1 MHRLHPL
8 DSWRCRLACA
18 MKTIYALRQDVVEI
32 ATNVAEPDG
41 MTHVGDWQTI
51 FGQTVRE
58 RRRELDLTLAE
69 ASAAIGISRSHL
81 NLIEL
86 GKATG
91 ISRDCAMKVD
101 AGLGFEGALL
111 ALLPASGAN
120 AHSTAHD
127 VPGDREMRRADFNKA
142 VLAIGASLLLD
153 VDAERLFSTK
163 SVDEGL
169 LEDLESLTADF
180 GERQHYARPQAIL
193 GPVRAHLRHLLALE
207 GVSAA
212 PDLRPRLARVTAET
226 ATLAGWVAFRGQ
238 GDLVE
243 AHAQLAL
250 GRRHARES
258 GDDRLMAQILGL
270 SSSLYSS
277 LDIPQIDKD
286 QRPSLALSLLRAAQR
301 KAGHGSPSLQ
311 GWLAAR
317 VAVERAL
324 LGEGSR
330 ARAALAR
337 AEAAVPSSQ
346 PDPSDLL
353 VIWDETRIPGFAG
366 KALLL
371 LRDPAATGLLEQ
383 ALAQTSAP
391 HPRLGLLV
399 DLAAARVH
407 DGDADHAAALLIE
420 ATQLAVERGID
431 RFARWRLRE
440 GRAALPTAHQR
451 MFDGRLHALA

>member
-1 MHRLHPL
+1 MRRLHPL
-8 DSWRCRLACA
+8 NSWRCRLACV

-41 MTHVGDWQTI
+41 MTRMGDWQTI
-51 FGQTVRE
+51 FGQAVRE
-58 RRRELDLTLAE
+58 RRKELGLTLAE

-91 ISRDCAMKVD
+91 ISHDCAAKVD
-101 AGLGFEGALL
+101 AGLGFERALL
-111 ALLPASGAN
+111 ALLPANSADID
-120 AHSTAHD
+120 STAYK
-127 VPGDREMRRADFNKA
+127 VPGDGEMRRAEFNKA
-142 VLAIGASLLLD
+142 ILAIGASLLLD
-153 VDAERLFSTK
+153 ADTERLFSTH
-163 SVDEGL
+163 SIDEAL

-180 GERQHYARPQAIL
+180 AWRQHNARPQVIL
-193 GPVRAHLRHLLALE
+193 EPIRAHLHHLLALE

-212 PDLRPRLARVTAET
+212 PRLRPRLARVTART
-226 ATLAGWVAFRGQ
+226 ATLAGWVSFRGY
-238 GDLVE
+238 GDLVG

-250 GRRHARES
+250 GRRHAREA
-258 GDDRLMAQILGL
+258 GDNELTAQVLGL

-277 LDIPQIDKD
+277 LDIPQSGND

-301 KAGHGSPSLQ
+301 QAGDGSPSLQ

-324 LGEGSR
+324 LGEGPR

-337 AEAAVPSSQ
+337 AEAAVPSCK
-346 PDPSDLL
+346 PDPTGLL

-371 LRDPAATGLLEQ
+371 LHDPAATGLLEQ
-383 ALAQTSAP
+383 ALAQTSA
-391 HPRLGLLV
+391 
-399 DLAAARVH
+399 
-407 DGDADHAAALLIE
+407 ALIGSR
-420 ATQLAVERGID
+420 AGGY
-431 RFARWRLRE
+431 
-440 GRAALPTAHQR
+440 GRAERRSPPLISACSTVDCTRLLSALQSLTWAPPA
-451 MFDGRLHALA
+451 FW

>member
-1 MHRLHPL
+1 M
-8 DSWRCRLACA
+8 
-18 MKTIYALRQDVVEI
+18 
-32 ATNVAEPDG
+32 
-41 MTHVGDWQTI
+41 GDWQTI

-58 RRRELDLTLAE
+58 RRRELGLTLAE
-69 ASAAIGISRSHL
+69 ASSAIGISRSHL

-91 ISRDCAMKVD
+91 ISRDCATKVD
-101 AGLGFEGALL
+101 AGLGFERALL
-111 ALLPASGAN
+111 AMLPASGAD
-120 AHSTAHD
+120 ADRTVHD

-142 VLAIGASLLLD
+142 VLAIGASLFLD

-169 LEDLESLTADF
+169 LEDLESMTTDF
-180 GERQHYARPQAIL
+180 GRRHHNARPQAIL
-193 GPVRAHLRHLLALE
+193 GPVRAHLRHLLALQ
-207 GVSAA
+207 GVSIA
-212 PDLRPRLARVTAET
+212 PHLRPRLARVTAET

-258 GDDRLMAQILGL
+258 GDDRLMAQVLGL
-270 SSSLYSS
+270 SSSLHSS
-277 LDIPQIDKD
+277 LDIPQIGRD
-286 QRPSLALSLLRAAQR
+286 QHPSLALSLLRAAQR
-301 KAGHGSPSLQ
+301 KAGAGSPSLQ

-324 LGEGSR
+324 LGEGRR
-330 ARAALAR
+330 ARSALAR

-346 PDPSDLL
+346 PDPSGLF

-399 DLAAARVH
+399 DLAVSRVH

-420 ATQLAVERGID
+420 ATQLAVECGID

-451 MFDGRLHALA
+451 MFDGRLQLFA